1 MNLQIIKAVFSIGL
15 YDHQNKIRR
24 MEIFMATSIVSNVVL
39 LITESFVRDCFIVTF
54 FDKSDKQ
61 SKRFKTEEAI

>member
-1 MNLQIIKAVFSIGL
+1 
-15 YDHQNKIRR
+15 

>member
-1 MNLQIIKAVFSIGL
+1 MITKTKLDAIEIA
-15 YDHQNKIRR
+15 

-39 LITESFVRDCFIVTF
+39 LTIESFVRNCFIVTF
-54 FDKSDKQ
+54 FDNSDKQ

>member
-1 MNLQIIKAVFSIGL
+1 MITKTKLDAIEIA
-15 YDHQNKIRR
+15 

-39 LITESFVRDCFIVTF
+39 LTIESFVRDCFIVIF
-54 FDKSDKQ
+54 FDNSDKQ